1 MNKSQL
7 VAYLERIDAALPD
20 EAVAVRSLPPP
31 FNQDAVV
38 IENLKNLRND
48 MAIWMGSPS

>member
-20 EAVAVRSLPPP
+20 VAAAVRSLPPP

-38 IENLKNLRND
+38 LENMENLRND
-48 MAIWMGSPS
+48 MVAWMGSTS